1 MLIGRKKELSFLN
14 ELYNSDKFEFLILH
28 GRRRIGK
35 SYLLTNFIKDKK
47 NSIYYVADKSNEEN
61 NVKLF
66 VKELKKIYNFLYL
79 DNFSSW
85 YEVFDFLNNIEIKE
99 RLTIIIDEFSYLLFK
114 DDAFDSKL
122 QNAID
127 NILKNKNIFLIL
139 CGSEVGT
146 IINLINDS
154 SKPLYGRKTAEL
166 ELKSLNYLEAR
177 EFFPKYNNLDA
188 LKAYLIL
195 GGTPMYLS
203 LFNDTLSLKENII
216 RNIISNTGFLFNEV
230 ENLLRTEFKEITL
243 YYNILKIINYKKL
256 NLNDIASKVYE
267 DNAKVAKYLN
277 ILIKINLV
285 SKFIPVGEK
294 ENKRNALYGIV
305 DNYFSFYFT
314 FIAPNLN
321 VLNGLMSSNAFYD
334 NYLNVNEL
342 NNFFGPRYELV
353 CHDFIKMAVYNEELP
368 QIKMLGYWWGKING
382 LAIEID
388 ALGLNDNLALIGEC
402 KFRNKIYNDVDF
414 NKLIDST
421 NFIKKENKLYLIFNV
436 SNVSINNKNNVIC
449 VDLDKLYKK
458 SSL

>member
-285 SKFIPVGEK
+285 NKFIPVGEK

-342 NNFFGPRYELV
+342 NNFFGPRYELI
-353 CHDFIKMAVYNEELP
+353 CHDFIKMAIYNKELP
-368 QIKMLGYWWGKING
+368 QIKMLGYWWGKINNI
-382 LAIEID
+382 ATEID
-388 ALGLNDNLALIGEC
+388 ILGLNDNLAIIGEC

-436 SNVSINNKNNVIC
+436 SNVCINNKNNVIC
-449 VDLDKLYKK
+449 VGLDKLYKK

>member
-203 LFNDTLSLKENII
+203 LFNDTLSLKKNII

-388 ALGLNDNLALIGEC
+388 VLGLNDNLALIGEC

>member
-1 MLIGRKKELSFLN
+1 MLIGRKKELSFLS
-14 ELYNSDKFEFLILH
+14 ELYNSNKFEFLILH

-114 DDAFDSKL
+114 DEAFDSKL

-146 IINLINDS
+146 IINLINNS

-177 EFFPKYNNLDA
+177 AFFPKYHDLDA

-216 RNIISNTGFLFNEV
+216 KNIISSTGFLFNEV

-243 YYNILKIINYKKL
+243 YYNILKIINYKKM

-267 DNAKVAKYLN
+267 GNAKVAKYLN

-285 SKFIPVGEK
+285 NKFIPVGEK

-321 VLNGLMSSNAFYD
+321 VLNGLMSPNTFYD
-334 NYLNVNEL
+334 NYLNANEL
-342 NNFFGPRYELV
+342 NNFFGPRYELI
-353 CHDFIKMAVYNEELP
+353 CHDFIKMAIYNNELP
-368 QIKMLGYWWGKING
+368 QIKMLGYWWGKINNI
-382 LAIEID
+382 ATEID
-388 ALGLNDNLALIGEC
+388 ILGLNDNLAIIGEC
-402 KFRNKIYNDVDF
+402 KFRNKNYNDVDF
-414 NKLIDST
+414 KKLVDST
-421 NFIKKENKLYLIFNV
+421 NFIKKKNKIYLIFNI
-436 SNVSINNKNNVIC
+436 SNISINNKNNIIC
-449 VDLDKLYKK
+449 INLDKLYKK

>member
-285 SKFIPVGEK
+285 NKFIPVGEK

-342 NNFFGPRYELV
+342 NNFFGPRYELI
-353 CHDFIKMAVYNEELP
+353 CHDFIKMAIYNKELP
-368 QIKMLGYWWGKING
+368 QIKMLGYWWGKINNI
-382 LAIEID
+382 ATEID
-388 ALGLNDNLALIGEC
+388 ILGLNDNLALIGEC

-436 SNVSINNKNNVIC
+436 SNVCINNKNNIIC
-449 VDLDKLYKK
+449 INLDKLYKK

>member
-1 MLIGRKKELSFLN
+1 M
-14 ELYNSDKFEFLILH
+14 
-28 GRRRIGK
+28 
-35 SYLLTNFIKDKK
+35 
-47 NSIYYVADKSNEEN
+47 ADKSNEEN

-243 YYNILKIINYKKL
+243 YYNILKIINCKKL

-388 ALGLNDNLALIGEC
+388 VLGLNDNLALIGEC
-402 KFRNKIYNDVDF
+402 KFGNKIYNDVDF

>member
-216 RNIISNTGFLFNEV
+216 KNIISSTGFLFNEV

-243 YYNILKIINYKKL
+243 YYNILKIINYKKM

-285 SKFIPVGEK
+285 NKFIPVGEK

-321 VLNGLMSSNAFYD
+321 VLNGLMSPNTFYD
-334 NYLNVNEL
+334 NYLNANEL
-342 NNFFGPRYELV
+342 NNFFGPRYELI
-353 CHDFIKMAVYNEELP
+353 CHDFIKMAIYNNELP
-368 QIKMLGYWWGKING
+368 QIKMLGYWWGKINNI
-382 LAIEID
+382 ATEID
-388 ALGLNDNLALIGEC
+388 ILGLNDNLAIIGKC
-402 KFRNKIYNDVDF
+402 KFRNKNYNDVDF
-414 NKLIDST
+414 KKLVDST
-421 NFIKKENKLYLIFNV
+421 NFIKKKNKIYLIFNI
-436 SNVSINNKNNVIC
+436 SNISINNKNNIIC
-449 VDLDKLYKK
+449 INLDKLYKK

>member
-285 SKFIPVGEK
+285 NKFIPVGEK

-342 NNFFGPRYELV
+342 NNFFGPRYELI
-353 CHDFIKMAVYNEELP
+353 CHDFIKMAIYNKELP
-368 QIKMLGYWWGKING
+368 QIKMLGYWWGKINNI
-382 LAIEID
+382 ATEID
-388 ALGLNDNLALIGEC
+388 ILGLNDNLAIIGEC
-402 KFRNKIYNDVDF
+402 KFRNKNYNDVDF
-414 NKLIDST
+414 KKLVDST
-421 NFIKKENKLYLIFNV
+421 NFIKKKNKIYLIFNI
-436 SNVSINNKNNVIC
+436 SNISINNKNNIIC
-449 VDLDKLYKK
+449 INLDKLYKK